1 VRVPAT
7 VFHCG
12 GHYDGPVAA
21 RIRPRQV
28 VPRTYPLH
36 EVARLEY
43 IEFTDEALLAQI
55 VEQDRLALE
64 CLYQRYSTRVFSLSF
79 RMLSDQGAS
88 EEVTQDVFLNV
99 WRRAA
104 SYKLGRGKFTTWLFG
119 IAHHR
124 TIDELRKRMRGK
136 QRAVENVDDFLNLQ
150 SADIQPVDAAVANSE
165 YATVRKALLDLPDA
179 QRSVIEM
186 SYFGGFTQAEI
197 ALKLDQPL
205 GTVKTRMRL
214 GLKKLRVALASKLR
228 VPEL

>member
-1 VRVPAT
+1 MPAT
-7 VFHCG
+7 VSHCG
-12 GHYDGPVAA
+12 GHYDGSVAA
-21 RIRPRQV
+21 HIRPGQV
-28 VPRTYPLH
+28 APRTYPLY

-124 TIDELRKRMRGK
+124 TIDELRKRTRGK

-150 SADIQPVDAAVANSE
+150 SADIQPADAAVANSE
-165 YATVRKALLDLPDA
+165 YATVRKALLNLPDA
-179 QRSVIEM
+179 QRAVIEM

-197 ALKLDQPL
+197 AVNLDQPL

-228 VPEL
+228 APEL